1 VVFNRNANGLNVVD
15 VGTLLATWA
24 AAFTILFLEQ
34 RMLTPL
40 KARRAQLSV
49 NVYFGDKSSF
59 SYTGLG
65 QTHVYI

>member
-1 VVFNRNANGLNVVD
+1 MVLNRNANGLNVLDGCANFV
-15 VGTLLATWA
+15 TWA
-24 AAFTILFLEQ
+24 VAVTILFLEQ

-40 KARRAQLSV
+40 KARKAQLNV
-49 NVYFGDKSSF
+49 TVYFGDVSRF